1 MSLWPPGVVQRLSSQ
16 TPPQHVVQQPRAL
29 AVGGWQHF
37 QQHQQAQL
45 CLLLEQQ
52 QSLHY
57 QQLQQDPNW
66 DPLQYVLQQ
75 QAPQQP
81 LSSSRGRGLAVVAAA
96 TASASARQPT
106 STSRTSAADITTAC
120 WPAATFNSITDVV
133 DLQHGLVQWPSD
145 KQPKLGCITKNK
157 LRKLTVSH

>member
-1 MSLWPPGVVQRLSSQ
+1 
-16 TPPQHVVQQPRAL
+16 VQQPRAL
-29 AVGGWQHF
+29 AVGGGWQHF

-57 QQLQQDPNW
+57 QQLQQDASW

-75 QAPQQP
+75 QAPQQQP
-81 LSSSRGRGLAVVAAA
+81 LSAPSSRGRGVAVVAAA
-96 TASASARQPT
+96 AAAASASARQQRNSSTATAAADGT
-106 STSRTSAADITTAC
+106 STAG
-120 WPAATFNSITDVV
+120 WPAATFDSITDVV
-133 DLQHGLVQWPSD
+133 DLQHALVQWPQD

-157 LRKLTVSH
+157 LRKLTVGHSLTVCAN